1 MYIYIWNMYAIC
13 MLCIAVYISP
23 CVCKDFCLVKSRHFT
38 RHLRVQRLDLRLLP
52 QRKRYSLGCH
62 GHSLTG
68 DSYAHLCYHVHVYI
82 YIIFIYIIIHI
93 YIIIYIIIYNYI
105 YIIIY
110 IYINYWNIF
119 FRRSPLQNKQQ
130 GTWDVVSACFRSL
143 VPLET
148 MQKTKEKQVSLGEG

>member
-1 MYIYIWNMYAIC
+1 MYAIC

-82 YIIFIYIIIHI
+82 YIIFIYI
-93 YIIIYIIIYNYI
+93 YNYTYI
-105 YIIIY
+105 YIAKPYGVIQLRMGRPCLTTAVAPFGLLLKLSAPTHL
-110 IYINYWNIF
+110 NWSHDW
-119 FRRSPLQNKQQ
+119 RGREDGVSCWT
-130 GTWDVVSACFRSL
+130 TWYPRIS
-143 VPLET
+143 
-148 MQKTKEKQVSLGEG
+148 